1 MSSGTAMRTVASA
14 YGILVGLAGIEHGVF
29 EMLQGDVAT
38 GGVFIDAIGDAQ
50 RFWPGAAEA
59 AVTVVPSYLL
69 TGILAVIFGIL
80 VVVWSGVFVQRRLGA
95 SILLVLTVA
104 LFLVGGGFAPIFL
117 SILAV
122 AAATRI
128 DRPLPWWRAHL
139 PASVR
144 GSLAKLWP
152 GILITF
158 VIVFWSAVGI
168 QIFGLPLDVTA
179 TTSLMQI
186 LSAVMVAL
194 MPIVVVVGLAS
205 DTQTPPSSQQ
215 GS

>member
-1 MSSGTAMRTVASA
+1 M
-14 YGILVGLAGIEHGVF
+14 
-29 EMLQGDVAT
+29 
-38 GGVFIDAIGDAQ
+38 
-50 RFWPGAAEA
+50 
-59 AVTVVPSYLL
+59 TVVPSFLL

-80 VVVWSGVFVQRRLGA
+80 VVTWSGAFVQRRLGA
-95 SILLVLTVA
+95 SVLLVLTVT

-128 DRPLPWWRAHL
+128 DRPLTWWRAHL

-144 GSLAKLWP
+144 GFLAKLWP

-168 QIFGLPLDVTA
+168 QIFGLPLGVAA
-179 TTSLMQI
+179 TTSLVQI
-186 LSAVMVAL
+186 FSVIMVAL
-194 MPIVVVVGLAS
+194 MPIVVIVGLAY
-205 DTQTPPSSQQ
+205 DTQKPL
-215 GS
+215 GSPQ